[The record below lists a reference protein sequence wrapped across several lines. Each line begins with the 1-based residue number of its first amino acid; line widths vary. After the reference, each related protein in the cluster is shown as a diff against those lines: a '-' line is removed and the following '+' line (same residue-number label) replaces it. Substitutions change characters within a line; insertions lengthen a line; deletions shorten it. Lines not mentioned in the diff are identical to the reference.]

1 MKRPTSRIRDWQRR
15 SATAFATAHC
25 RYSGASIRGSAA
37 LAQRYTW
44 SIVCARQ
51 RRCGVHYLDGG
62 RTLYGASSLRWCR
75 GALLILEHIGRS
87 FRPPILLQDRCE
99 RARGRRAL
107 PHHCPTTRGSCIEV
121 TSEPSHCL
129 PTIIARLPRVALEG
143 LIFSGT
149 PCLALDTSTG
159 RRIGRGMPRERRA
172 TRSRIDMKAGADRIE
187 SRGCVRSV
195 YQPLDPALESPQPAR
210 TGFISMPRDR
220 ERGDWLE
227 HVDARGV
234 NRGMRAAVL

>member
-1 MKRPTSRIRDWQRR
+1 
-15 SATAFATAHC
+15 
-25 RYSGASIRGSAA
+25 
-37 LAQRYTW
+37 
-44 SIVCARQ
+44 
-51 RRCGVHYLDGG
+51 
-62 RTLYGASSLRWCR
+62 
-75 GALLILEHIGRS
+75 
-87 FRPPILLQDRCE
+87 
-99 RARGRRAL
+99 
-107 PHHCPTTRGSCIEV
+107 
-121 TSEPSHCL
+121 
-129 PTIIARLPRVALEG
+129 
-143 LIFSGT
+143 
-149 PCLALDTSTG
+149 
-159 RRIGRGMPRERRA
+159 MPRERRA